1 MENSPPLRIFVDDE
15 ASPVAVHTPSQVP
28 LHWQEQVKAGL
39 DRDVRLGVLE
49 KVPVNDPVT
58 WCSRMVITP
67 KLDGSPRRVVDYTA
81 LNKQAPRQTHH
92 TESPWSI
99 VSAIPPNR
107 VKTTLDCWHGYH
119 SVPLHPAD
127 RHLTTFLTQY
137 GRYRYKTC
145 PQGLLSAGDGFTQR
159 RSQTTEKF
167 GDSKTCVD
175 DSILWDH

>member
-1 MENSPPLRIFVDDE
+1 MREPPPDSPPVLPCAPTPENIPRLKQYIIDRFKNSAFNCCEHQPLNLMENSPPLRIFVDDE
-15 ASPVAVHTPSQVP
+15 ARPVAVHTPSQVP

-39 DRDVRLGVLE
+39 DRDVRLGVIE

-99 VSAIPPNR
+99 VSHRPA
-107 VKTTLDCWHGYH
+107 KTTIITSLGAANP
-119 SVPLHPAD
+119 SPFA
-127 RHLTTFLTQY
+127 F
-137 GRYRYKTC
+137 
-145 PQGLLSAGDGFTQR
+145 
-159 RSQTTEKF
+159 
-167 GDSKTCVD
+167 
-175 DSILWDH
+175 